1 PPHQADVWDH
11 TLLVLQRLEAV
22 FAVLA
27 REFNEKSAESMAL
40 AQTTYRL
47 GRYREQISAYLDSWF
62 SPDRTRRELL
72 LLAALYH
79 DAGKPQT
86 RTIEPDGRI
95 RFFEHDQ
102 VGAELVAQRARELRL
117 SNAEV
122 DHLEL
127 IVRHHMRPLL
137 LSTHEK
143 MPSA

>member
-1 PPHQADVWDH
+1 ILGSKQAALSIRVLSVLGALQYVLPELEALKGVTQPPPHQADVWDH

-79 DAGKPQT
+79 
-86 RTIEPDGRI
+86 
-95 RFFEHDQ
+95 
-102 VGAELVAQRARELRL
+102 
-117 SNAEV
+117 
-122 DHLEL
+122 
-127 IVRHHMRPLL
+127 
-137 LSTHEK
+137 
-143 MPSA
+143 